1 MKATITLVAALPPL
15 LAASCWYA
23 CECETIC
30 PAAGAIACTAL
41 ALGAGLAIKV
51 AGSIAW
57 ELHLLTH

>member
-1 MKATITLVAALPPL
+1 MKAAITVVAARPPL
-15 LAASCWYA
+15 LALTCWFA
-23 CECETIC
+23 CACALIC
-30 PAAGAIACTAL
+30 PDTGALACTAL